1 MAAPPAAAPSTR
13 GAAGGV
19 RGVAGGAA
27 GGGVGGNAVGTPA
40 PATAAAAAAA
50 AAALGAVAAVAGG
63 VPSLSRVALT
73 QAAPPACINGVY
85 RVGRKIGSGSFGCL
99 YEGVD
104 QRGREVAI
112 KLEPAN
118 TKHPQLLYEAR
129 IIKFLQ
135 GGVGI
140 PVCFW
145 YGLEGEWH
153 AMVMERLGHSLEY
166 LFNASQRVFS
176 LSTVLQLGIQMVCLP
191 LQALDRLAYIH
202 QRNCIH
208 RDVKPD
214 NFLVGRHA
222 DGLRVYLIDFG
233 LAKKYRDSHGKH
245 IPYKEGKNL
254 TGTARYASLAT
265 HLGVEQARRD
275 DLEGLGYVLL
285 YFMRGSLPWQGL
297 KATSKRD
304 KYSKITHTKMSV
316 DLHALCGGLPECFTV
331 YMTYCRALHFA
342 DAPDHNYLRGLFLDA
357 LQQQPKMLLAP
368 FDWIPIVGCCSCTAC
383 KRQGPLP
390 SAEQQE
396 EQLRQVGLCLG
407 KAGRATTQRAAAWR
421 SSPAQRQQLQQLQQ
435 QEPEQWRPWR
445 PQRGRAARCT

>member
-1 MAAPPAAAPSTR
+1 MRLLFGLHLVPSSLDGR
-13 GAAGGV
+13 QRQPVHEADCCCSV
-19 RGVAGGAA
+19 
-27 GGGVGGNAVGTPA
+27 
-40 PATAAAAAAA
+40 
-50 AAALGAVAAVAGG
+50 ALG
-63 VPSLSRVALT
+63 L
-73 QAAPPACINGVY
+73 
-85 RVGRKIGSGSFGCL
+85 GRKIGSGSFGCL

-140 PVCFW
+140 PVCYW

-153 AMVMERLGHSLEY
+153 VMVMERLGHSLEY

-176 LSTVLQLGIQMVCLP
+176 LPTVLQLGIQM
-191 LQALDRLAYIH
+191 LDRLAYIH

-214 NFLVGRHA
+214 NFLVGRHG
-222 DGLRVYLIDFG
+222 DGMRIYLIDFG
-233 LAKKYRDSHGKH
+233 LAKKYRDAQGKH

-316 DLHALCGGLPECFTV
+316 DLHVLCAGLPQCFSV

-342 DAPDHNYLRGLFLDA
+342 DAPDHSYLRGLFVET
-357 LQQQPKMLLAP
+357 LQQQPKLHWTP
-368 FDWIPIVGCCSCTAC
+368 FDWIPIVGYCSCVSC
-383 KRQGPLP
+383 KRQGPL
-390 SAEQQE
+390 SAPQQQE
-396 EQLRQVGLCLG
+396 EQLRHLALG
-407 KAGRATTQRAAAWR
+407 TGAGTAAAPQR
-421 SSPAQRQQLQQLQQ
+421 TAEPAQLPFILHMPYVTLLYPARMLEGQLDGGNCIRCRLYAL
-435 QEPEQWRPWR
+435 WDLGL
-445 PQRGRAARCT
+445 RGRGAWCVSHAAACFFVSFWALRLALEF

>member
-19 RGVAGGAA
+19 RGVAGAGAA
-27 GGGVGGNAVGTPA
+27 GLGATAVGTPA
-40 PATAAAAAAA
+40 PAAAAAAA

-63 VPSLSRVALT
+63 VPSLSRVALS

-176 LSTVLQLGIQMVCLP
+176 LPTVLQLGIQM
-191 LQALDRLAYIH
+191 LDRLAYIH

-222 DGLRVYLIDFG
+222 DGFRVYLIDFG

-297 KATSKRD
+297 KATN
-304 KYSKITHTKMSV
+304 
-316 DLHALCGGLPECFTV
+316 
-331 YMTYCRALHFA
+331 
-342 DAPDHNYLRGLFLDA
+342 APDHNYLRGLFLEE
-357 LQQQPKMLLAP
+357 LQQQPKLLLAP
-368 FDWIPIVGCCSCTAC
+368 FDWIPIVGCCSCAAC
-383 KRQGPLP
+383 KRQGPL
-390 SAEQQE
+390 SSVQQQE

-407 KAGRATTQRAAAWR
+407 KAGGSATQRTAAWR
-421 SSPAQRQQLQQLQQ
+421 SSPVQRQQQLQQLQQ